1 MRTYAYD
8 SSPRIGEVRR
18 EGEVREA
25 DMEFMHSLLSAGSDN
40 QGVVPTSALLRID
53 QLLDDGNLATGEVRG
68 NALGFLTAV
77 GELVIRIRL

>member
-1 MRTYAYD
+1 MLDDDRPSTN
-8 SSPRIGEVRR
+8 
-18 EGEVREA
+18 
-25 DMEFMHSLLSAGSDN
+25 GSDN
-40 QGVVPTSALLRID
+40 QGIVPTSALLRID